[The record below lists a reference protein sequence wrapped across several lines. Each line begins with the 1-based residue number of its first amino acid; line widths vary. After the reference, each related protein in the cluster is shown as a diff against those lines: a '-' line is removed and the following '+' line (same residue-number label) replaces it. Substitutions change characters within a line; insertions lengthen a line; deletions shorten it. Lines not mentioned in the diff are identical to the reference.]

1 MRHAHKLLW
10 IAAAALACGSSS
22 TSPVATTAETPATP
36 AGSTNPPATP
46 AGVVVLANPNPSQP
60 ATVGTAFAYDA
71 TAGGTTFRDNR
82 GSGLT
87 YTVSLSPVG
96 SGLSVANG
104 RVMGTPATPG
114 LVTVVIT
121 ATDAGQATA
130 SDTFDIISFASG
142 LSAPL
147 LDASFRYS
155 DADGNVPGHFTNGNG
170 GPGGL
175 VSTQDNTP
183 ATNPI
188 TNAGAALGRALF
200 YDPRLSGNDLVSC
213 ASCHQQSSGFADT
226 ARLSTGFRGGLT
238 GRHSMALTNA
248 RYYGRGRFFW
258 DERAAT
264 LEDQVLRP
272 IQDTVEM
279 GMTLDQLEKKLA
291 LTDYY
296 PVLFSAAFGT
306 PMITRDRISLAL
318 AQFVRSLV
326 SGRSR
331 FDQAAAA
338 GPTAFATVLTAIEDR
353 GRDVFAQVG
362 CARCHATFAQLADDT
377 HNTGLDFAVTDVG
390 AGNGRFKSPSLR
402 NVGVRGRFM
411 HDGRFSSLAE
421 VVEFYDNGVRNNP
434 NLDQRLRG
442 PGGQPQRLNLSA
454 DDKAALVA
462 FLNTLT
468 DPTFLTDTRFS
479 NPFPR

>member
-1 MRHAHKLLW
+1 M
-10 IAAAALACGSSS
+10 ACGSSS
-22 TSPVATTAETPATP
+22 TSPVATPAESPATP
-36 AGSTNPPATP
+36 TGTTSQPATP
-46 AGVVVLANPNPSQP
+46 TGTVALAIPNPSQA
-60 ATVGTAFAYDA
+60 ATVGTAFSYDA
-71 TAGGTTFRDNR
+71 TGNGTTFRDNR
-82 GSGLT
+82 GGGLT
-87 YTVSLSPVG
+87 YDATISPAG

-104 RVMGTPATPG
+104 RVVGTPVAPG

-121 ATDAGQATA
+121 ATDAGRATA
-130 SDTFDIISFASG
+130 SDTFDIIAFADG
-142 LSAPL
+142 LSAPV

-155 DADGNVPGHFTNGNG
+155 DADGNVPAHFTNGNG

-175 VSTQDNTP
+175 VSAQDNTP

-200 YDPRLSGNDLVSC
+200 YDRRLSGNDLVSC
-213 ASCHQQSSGFADT
+213 SSCHKQSSGFADT
-226 ARLSTGFRGGLT
+226 ARLSTGFRGGFT

-248 RYYGRGRFFW
+248 RYYARGRFFW
-258 DERAAT
+258 DERATT

-279 GMTLDQLEKKLA
+279 GMTLDLLEKKLA
-291 LTDYY
+291 VTSYY
-296 PVLFSAAFGT
+296 PALFTAAFGT
-306 PMITRDRISLAL
+306 SAITRDRIALAL

-326 SGRSR
+326 SGRSK
-331 FDQAAAA
+331 FDQGAAA
-338 GPTAFATVLTAIEDR
+338 GPNGFATVLTAIEDR
-353 GRDVFAQVG
+353 GRDLFAQVG

-377 HNTGLDFAVTDVG
+377 HNTGLDAAITDVG

-434 NLDQRLRG
+434 GLDQRLRG
-442 PGGQPQRLNLSA
+442 PGGQPQRLNLSV

-468 DPTFLTDTRFS
+468 DPTFLSDARFS